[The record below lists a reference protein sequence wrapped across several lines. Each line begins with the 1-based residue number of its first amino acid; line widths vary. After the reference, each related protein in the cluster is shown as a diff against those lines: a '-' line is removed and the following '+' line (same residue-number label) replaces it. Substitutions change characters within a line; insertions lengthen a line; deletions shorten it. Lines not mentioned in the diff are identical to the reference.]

1 MRSPYSGALD
11 RIVGEFNKSQS
22 SYHVESIWQ
31 GSYTESLNKLIAA
44 SGTNNI
50 PALIQLD
57 DVSTQLMQDSG
68 AITPVQ
74 DFIDADH
81 YDLSDFEPKALA
93 YYKHGNKLDSM
104 PFNLAGPILF
114 YDKQDFADAGL
125 DPEKPPQTLGEVR
138 AAAEKLVKRD
148 ASGKVTHS
156 GIALQVSPWFFEQML
171 AKQGALYVNNDNG
184 RSGPAT
190 KALFDGPEGLAVLTW
205 YRDMVKDGLAYYA
218 TDDTDALL
226 SIAQDRTSMS
236 IGSTAALGGAVL
248 LIAINGEDP
257 ARLGTGPIP
266 APAPPA
272 SKQGGIILGGASF
285 WILKDR
291 SKGEQRGAWEFI
303 KYAST
308 AEQEA
313 QWHADTGYFPTRLS
327 AYKLPAAVTR
337 EQQFPQFK
345 TAIDQLHNSP
355 DNVATNGA
363 LVGPFNQVRGRISD
377 AFERVL
383 GTGADPVAVLHSAAD
398 SATNDMKEYNR
409 TSH

>member
-1 MRSPYSGALD
+1 
-11 RIVGEFNKSQS
+11 
-22 SYHVESIWQ
+22 
-31 GSYTESLNKLIAA
+31 
-44 SGTNNI
+44 
-50 PALIQLD
+50 
-57 DVSTQLMQDSG
+57 
-68 AITPVQ
+68 
-74 DFIDADH
+74 
-81 YDLSDFEPKALA
+81 
-93 YYKHGNKLDSM
+93 
-104 PFNLAGPILF
+104 
-114 YDKQDFADAGL
+114 
-125 DPEKPPQTLGEVR
+125 
-138 AAAEKLVKRD
+138 
-148 ASGKVTHS
+148 
-156 GIALQVSPWFFEQML
+156 ML

-363 LVGPFNQVRGRISD
+363 LIGPFNQVRGRISD

-383 GTGADPVAVLHSAAD
+383 GTGADPAAVLHSAAD